1 MRIFRGVVV
10 CIVTLLA
17 QIVPSSDGQVQ
28 VDAAR
33 RVAQTKIAM
42 RTDRLTWLLA
52 PLHAAALAT
61 AAKSFRDNPILGS
74 PTLNR
79 AGLHVARMRA
89 AAVMAAARRR
99 RLERLVDHGDIA
111 ALDRDG
117 FVLKSDY
124 LPESA
129 FRALRDEALAL
140 AAPAREMIQGDAITR
155 RIALDARVLAQSPGL
170 RAFAQDP
177 RWLGLVRYAGA
188 SALEPI
194 TYIQT
199 IFSRVVPNALD
210 PQTHLHADTF
220 HPTVKAWFFLT
231 DVAADDGPFTYV
243 PGSHRVTA
251 ERLQWERAVSI
262 RARASADNE
271 TQEGSFRVAE
281 DELPA
286 LRLPPPRAFAVPAN
300 TLIVA
305 DTMGFHKRGRSTRP
319 SVRVELWAYGRRNP
333 FLPWLGWD
341 PAAFPGVKGHAVP
354 LSWAA
359 ADLGERLG
367 LGRNP
372 WRAAGVLTPAA
383 PPRLDLFRREAV
395 GGIEGNRNMVQQVD
409 G

>member
-1 MRIFRGVVV
+1 
-10 CIVTLLA
+10 
-17 QIVPSSDGQVQ
+17 
-28 VDAAR
+28 
-33 RVAQTKIAM
+33 M

-74 PTLNR
+74 PALNR

-89 AAVMAAARRR
+89 AAAMAAGRRQRLARLIDRAD
-99 RLERLVDHGDIA
+99 VV

-124 LPESA
+124 LPEAA
-129 FRALRDEALAL
+129 FRALREEALAL
-140 AAPAREMIQGDAITR
+140 AAPAREMIQGDAVTR
-155 RIALDARVLAQSPGL
+155 RLALDARALARSPAL
-170 RAFAQDP
+170 RAFTEDP
-177 RWLGLVRYAGA
+177 RWLGLIRYAGS

-199 IFSRVVPNALD
+199 IFSRVGPGALD

-243 PGSHRVTA
+243 PGSHRPTP
-251 ERLQWERAVSI
+251 ERLAWEREISI

-271 TQEGSFRVAE
+271 TQEGSFRIRE

-300 TLIVA
+300 SLVVA
-305 DTMGFHKRGRSTRP
+305 DTMGFHARGRSTRP

-341 PAAFPGVKGHAVP
+341 LAAFPGVKGRAVP
-354 LSWAA
+354 LAWAA

-372 WRAAGVLTPAA
+372 WRAVGMLTPIA
-383 PPRLDLFRREAV
+383 PVRLDLFAAST
-395 GGIEGNRNMVQQVD
+395 RNPTLTDDRAVQQV
-409 G
+409 GG